1 MFMTL
6 KIAVLGST
14 KGTDMQAIIDSIE
27 RNDLDARISVVISN
41 KEDAYILERARKH
54 GIEAIYI
61 DHNGKTRE
69 DFDREMAEEIDK
81 MDVDLILLIGF
92 MRILSEWFCGHYENR
107 IVNIHPSLIPAF
119 EGGMD
124 INVHEEVIKRGCRVS
139 GCTLHFVTEN
149 VDRGPIIMQ
158 KPVMVDNDETPE
170 TLKDKVQKAEQE
182 CFIEAI
188 RKFSEGKIVLDNG
201 RVKIL

>member
-1 MFMTL
+1 MTL